1 MPCEPPAEA
10 LSTDTAMPYE
20 PPAEALS
27 TDTAMPC
34 EPPAEA
40 LSTDTAMP
48 CEPPA
53 QALSSKP
60 QITGPTSR
68 EVEVFNFS
76 DDDDSHVFKSRLK
89 ESSVHAFTK
98 DSSIL
103 SCNGYIVNYETNNLA
118 PEIALQEK
126 RLVAALTKLTTTDS
140 NYDKAA
146 IRVGGAVREYQAWH
160 YIRTNLVHEKIYAD
174 GNGRLEFLNFKEINE
189 APVLWKWQR
198 ISATVGSVL
207 NHNKVNY
214 TRRVLFSM
222 TGWCH
227 CRLIDGKEVFRHD
240 FVIISLLRS
249 RDTPKV
255 QAATVGYISTGEVF
269 FIQSKVYKI
278 FVKCGW
284 CALDQKTSWDEWKQ
298 RELKL
303 FKRLDE
309 DSTGA
314 LSIVYDPNV
323 GQPLDTTYPLQ
334 VHTTRRPK
342 ISPRTLGAIY
352 KMWTPS
358 PGLKQTYQEMIE
370 EQQENAENT
379 RTTQKENAK
388 KAEEKIETER
398 SRSEKTKA
406 KRSAAYQLNISSKKS
421 KSETEP
427 LPPSSNVSMGTIKSS
442 SNQNSGVSSD
452 DLAESL
458 VDQSCSN
465 LNEFTS
471 VKKRNWTSETSSN
484 EVIKPILMA
493 AVRELVQP

>member
-1 MPCEPPAEA
+1 MPNSEIPEAHTCESIEVAKKPINVENCNAFGVNDVKDDVISKSRIVEFLIQKKRDPLYLQTRCHNIEPFSVFEKIDISYEGEIRGFGFKELQKNEVMEGQYFIVRDLKVGSEKFVIVWIGCTEKIHVNSCEAYVEVLDPLLFTDRMYGDQPSIWTCDASPIKTETDLSAIPKENDQLVRPVETLSTDTAMPCKPQGETQSSDTAMPCEPPAEA

-174 GNGRLEFLNFKEINE
+174 GNGRL
-189 APVLWKWQR
+189 
-198 ISATVGSVL
+198 
-207 NHNKVNY
+207 
-214 TRRVLFSM
+214 
-222 TGWCH
+222 
-227 CRLIDGKEVFRHD
+227 
-240 FVIISLLRS
+240 
-249 RDTPKV
+249 
-255 QAATVGYISTGEVF
+255 
-269 FIQSKVYKI
+269 
-278 FVKCGW
+278 
-284 CALDQKTSWDEWKQ
+284 
-298 RELKL
+298 
-303 FKRLDE
+303 
-309 DSTGA
+309 
-314 LSIVYDPNV
+314 
-323 GQPLDTTYPLQ
+323 
-334 VHTTRRPK
+334 
-342 ISPRTLGAIY
+342 
-352 KMWTPS
+352 
-358 PGLKQTYQEMIE
+358 
-370 EQQENAENT
+370 
-379 RTTQKENAK
+379 
-388 KAEEKIETER
+388 
-398 SRSEKTKA
+398 
-406 KRSAAYQLNISSKKS
+406 
-421 KSETEP
+421 
-427 LPPSSNVSMGTIKSS
+427 
-442 SNQNSGVSSD
+442 
-452 DLAESL
+452 
-458 VDQSCSN
+458 
-465 LNEFTS
+465 
-471 VKKRNWTSETSSN
+471 
-484 EVIKPILMA
+484 
-493 AVRELVQP
+493 